1 MIKIEVTGAN
11 AQEVAQQIADLSI
24 VLGGQAAAKAT
35 TEAPAKEEKKT
46 ATKAAEK
53 APAAAPKEEP
63 KEEPKADLLEES
75 KTILV
80 RHSKKGNTPK
90 MKQILSHV
98 GVAKLTD
105 ADEDQLAQLHELFTK
120 YDKLAKTGEVDMSD
134 LGIENVDD
142 LV

>member
-1 MIKIEVTGAN
+1 FIKMIKIEVTGAN

-24 VLGGQAAAKAT
+24 VLGGQAAAKAP
-35 TEAPAKEEKKT
+35 TEAPAKEDKKAT
-46 ATKAAEK
+46 TKAADK
-53 APAAAPKEEP
+53 APAPAP
-63 KEEPKADLLEES
+63 KEEPKADLLEEP

-105 ADEDQLAQLHELFTK
+105 ANEDQMAQLHELFTK

-134 LGIENVDD
+134 LGIENEDD

>member
-35 TEAPAKEEKKT
+35 TEAPAKEEKK
-46 ATKAAEK
+46 APTKA
-53 APAAAPKEEP
+53 PAPKEEP

-90 MKQILSHV
+90 MKQILAHV

-105 ADEDQLAQLHELFTK
+105 ADEDQLAQLHGLFTK

-134 LGIENVDD
+134 LGIENEDD

>member
-24 VLGGQAAAKAT
+24 VLGGQAAAKAP
-35 TEAPAKEEKKT
+35 TEAPAKEEKK
-46 ATKAAEK
+46 ATTK
-53 APAAAPKEEP
+53 APAAAAAP

-105 ADEDQLAQLHELFTK
+105 ANEDQMAQLHELFTK

-134 LGIENVDD
+134 LGIQNEDD